1 MKIRTEKQNKIL
13 KRKTKKIKWNKSGSP
28 PRKVMFSS
36 TVTFLLFMGK
46 EVLSKCM
53 HDALFIA
60 AVSNGSQKL
69 VWKQHEEFKT
79 LIF

>member
-1 MKIRTEKQNKIL
+1 
-13 KRKTKKIKWNKSGSP
+13 
-28 PRKVMFSS
+28 
-36 TVTFLLFMGK
+36 
-46 EVLSKCM
+46 M